1 MSRWTPQGKKK
12 RQNRDEL
19 PEFKDYEKKIMKAIK

>member
-1 MSRWTPQGKKK
+1 MNTTRKKR